1 MFPLGVQLSA
11 SPIVQP
17 QLRTQSEDPDLAA
30 VIDTEVRQVLSPDI
44 VFQYEPKNETTNARN
59 GT

>member
-1 MFPLGVQLSA
+1 MPPLGVQLSA
-11 SPIVQP
+11 PPIVQP

-30 VIDTEVRQVLSPDI
+30 VIDTEVWQVLSPDI
-44 VFQYEPKNETTNARN
+44 AFKYEPKDETLKARN